1 MEVNN
6 TSKSLK
12 PALKRLIDE
21 LPENKVEELIS
32 YLVNQEKGRESKMN
46 ILRHLESILETD
58 SELLKRLAR

>member
-1 MEVNN
+1 MEVKN

-32 YLVNQEKGRESKMN
+32 YLVNQEKGKESKIN